1 MKKLLKSI
9 PVHYGKFGKRMGV
22 IFTALLLILLVSA
35 LLASHGAAFIFN
47 RVMETQSVVKGT
59 IHVNT
64 LSADIRGH
72 VNFTDL
78 EWDDPD
84 GMPIL
89 VVPTGSFKVNPWDF
103 ILHRSLKTT
112 TLREITLNDS
122 TVSVKF
128 DKDMS
133 AQIIPSDAPEP
144 VKKSTTLDEKIRTL
158 NMTDKKF
165 NLRINLNNCRFEAY
179 KDDKQYVMTSVD
191 ASLHLKSNEF
201 LTVKFSSGPFSGTAV
216 GDGINIDG
224 SVNLHTP
231 MPEADLEVNF
241 LKVDPS
247 SIGFGKSV
255 HDPLTLKTRFTGAV
269 SAPVAHGKL
278 EMDELSIPALDFTNV
293 RGDIDYKDGIFR
305 FTNVTAD
312 VYNGKLSAYGDYNL
326 NTKAYTIRGKGTG
339 LDSRIALKRMEFKCL
354 VDTDITMVC
363 DGNPDNLLTY
373 GSFRSGKGRYTF
385 FPFSYLEGKFSNRR
399 HLLEFFDVA
408 IDTKF
413 GLITTDAFQIVNGK
427 LLLGDISIVFPSS
440 SAAFNLFSSDTN
452 APTSWSD
459 IRANLS
465 VTKNNIQELKS
476 GIANFKDTSSSM
488 KENMRAIKENMKK
501 LKTDAAQIKHSLKA
515 SP

>member
-35 LLASHGAAFIFN
+35 LFASHGAAFIFN

-89 VVPTGSFKVNPWDF
+89 VVPTGSLKVNPWDF

-133 AQIIPSDAPEP
+133 AQIIPSDAPES
-144 VKKSTTLDEKIRTL
+144 VKKSTTLDEKIRTF

-165 NLRINLNNCRFEAY
+165 NLHINLNNCRFEAY

-241 LKVDPS
+241 LNVDPS
-247 SIGFGKSV
+247 SVGFGKSV

-278 EMDELSIPALDFTNV
+278 EMDKLSIPALDFTNV

-326 NTKAYTIRGKGTG
+326 NTRAYTIRGKGTG

-385 FPFSYLEGKFSNRR
+385 FPFNYLEGKFSNIQ

-501 LKTDAAQIKHSLKA
+501 LKTDAVQIKHSLKA

>member
-35 LLASHGAAFIFN
+35 LFASHGAAFIFN
-47 RVMETQSVVKGT
+47 RIMETQSVVKGT

-231 MPEADLEVNF
+231 IPETDLEVNF

-247 SIGFGKSV
+247 SVGFGKSV

-278 EMDELSIPALDFTNV
+278 EMDKLSIPALDFTNV
-293 RGDIDYKDGIFR
+293 RGDIDYKNGIFR

-312 VYNGKLSAYGDYNL
+312 VYNGKLFAYGDYNL
-326 NTKAYTIRGKGTG
+326 NTRAYTICGKGTG

-354 VDTDITMVC
+354 VDTDIIMVC

-385 FPFSYLEGKFSNRR
+385 FPFNYLEGKFSNRR

-488 KENMRAIKENMKK
+488 KENMRAINENMKK

>member
-9 PVHYGKFGKRMGV
+9 PVHYGKFGKRMG
-22 IFTALLLILLVSA
+22 ITFTALLLILLVSA

-247 SIGFGKSV
+247 SVGFGKSV

-278 EMDELSIPALDFTNV
+278 EMDKLSIPALDFTNV

-326 NTKAYTIRGKGTG
+326 NTRAYTIRGKGTG
-339 LDSRIALKRMEFKCL
+339 LDSRIALKRIEFKCL

-363 DGNPDNLLTY
+363 DGNPDNLFTY

-385 FPFSYLEGKFSNRR
+385 FPFNYLEGKFSNRR

-488 KENMRAIKENMKK
+488 KENMQAIKENMKK
-501 LKTDAAQIKHSLKA
+501 FKTDAAQIKHSLKA

>member
-231 MPEADLEVNF
+231 MPETDLEVNF

>member
-35 LLASHGAAFIFN
+35 LFASHGAAFIFN

-247 SIGFGKSV
+247 SVGFGKSV

-278 EMDELSIPALDFTNV
+278 EMDKLSIPALDFTNV

-326 NTKAYTIRGKGTG
+326 NRAYTIRGKGTG

>member
-35 LLASHGAAFIFN
+35 LFASHGAAFIFN

-231 MPEADLEVNF
+231 IPEADLEVNF

-247 SIGFGKSV
+247 SVGFDKSV

-278 EMDELSIPALDFTNV
+278 EMDKLSIPALDFTNV
-293 RGDIDYKDGIFR
+293 RGDIDYKNGIFR

-312 VYNGKLSAYGDYNL
+312 VYNGKLFAYGDYNL
-326 NTKAYTIRGKGTG
+326 NTRAYTICGKGTR

-385 FPFSYLEGKFSNRR
+385 FPFNYLEGKFSNRR

-488 KENMRAIKENMKK
+488 KENMRAINENMKK

>member
-35 LLASHGAAFIFN
+35 LFASHGAAFIFN
-47 RVMETQSVVKGT
+47 RIMETQSVVKGT

-64 LSADIRGH
+64 LSAAIRGH

-231 MPEADLEVNF
+231 IPETDLEVNF

-247 SIGFGKSV
+247 SVGFGKSV

-278 EMDELSIPALDFTNV
+278 EMDKLSIPALDFTNV
-293 RGDIDYKDGIFR
+293 RGDIDYKNGIFR

-312 VYNGKLSAYGDYNL
+312 VYNGKLFAYGDYNL
-326 NTKAYTIRGKGTG
+326 NTRAYTICGKGTG

-354 VDTDITMVC
+354 VDTDIIMVC

-385 FPFSYLEGKFSNRR
+385 FPFNYLEGKFSNRR

-488 KENMRAIKENMKK
+488 KENMRAINENMKK